1 MHPTAITH
9 ANAHMKINYKDKPL
23 YLMITFVFISEGGSM
38 LTLDGSSFPDISPLL
53 IATCDIPTTLLKNW
67 LQ

>member
-1 MHPTAITH
+1 MHPTAIIH
-9 ANAHMKINYKDKPL
+9 VNAHMKINYKDKPL

-53 IATCDIPTTLLKNW
+53 IATCEGVAILP
-67 LQ
+67 